1 MSDRFN
7 LFFFCVTS
15 AISVSASASPFSVT
29 TVSSLGA
36 LTEEEEEACAAFL
49 SLIALLGA

>member
-15 AISVSASASPFSVT
+15 AISASASAFSVT